1 MFDSLDER
9 IQQDEPESTKGRV
22 VRYIVIAVIS
32 VALFGGLYEAMRLL
46 G

>member
-22 VRYIVIAVIS
+22 VRYVVIADFTKPCGS
-32 VALFGGLYEAMRLL
+32 WADA
-46 G
+46 